1 MIMLAIMIMVY
12 FYYQRHTIIRS
23 CCKFISKR
31 QLKIIK
37 VLRKGFERPIYWNEY
52 KANSENK
59 NTKNKYRYFLSSSFV
74 GVNKLFVLV
83 YSNQDAD
90 SKRFKTRRY
99 YLQKAIIDNYNVI
112 INGKKIIIKLLF
124 LIYND
129 IKRLENWQQE
139 NYNIMIMIIAKII
152 ID

>member
-74 GVNKLFVLV
+74 GVNKLFFLFI
-83 YSNQDAD
+83 QIKMPILKDLKLED
-90 SKRFKTRRY
+90 
-99 YLQKAIIDNYNVI
+99 IIYKKQLLI
-112 INGKKIIIKLLF
+112 IITSSSMEKKFIIKLLF

>member
-74 GVNKLFVLV
+74 GVNKIFVLV

>member
-31 QLKIIK
+31 KLKIIK

-112 INGKKIIIKLLF
+112 INGKKIIIKLCF
-124 LIYND
+124 
-129 IKRLENWQQE
+129 
-139 NYNIMIMIIAKII
+139 
-152 ID
+152 

>member
-52 KANSENK
+52 KAKSENK

-124 LIYND
+124 LIYNE

>member
-1 MIMLAIMIMVY
+1 MLAIMIMVY

-112 INGKKIIIKLLF
+112 INGKKIIIKLCF
-124 LIYND
+124 WYIT
-129 IKRLENWQQE
+129 I
-139 NYNIMIMIIAKII
+139 
-152 ID
+152 

>member
-1 MIMLAIMIMVY
+1 MIMVY

>member
-1 MIMLAIMIMVY
+1 MIMVY

-74 GVNKLFVLV
+74 GVNKIFVLV

>member
-1 MIMLAIMIMVY
+1 MIMVY

-74 GVNKLFVLV
+74 GVNKLFFLV

-124 LIYND
+124 LIHND

>member
-1 MIMLAIMIMVY
+1 MIMLAIMIMVH

-31 QLKIIK
+31 KLKIIK

-124 LIYND
+124 LIHND

>member
-74 GVNKLFVLV
+74 GVNKLFFLV

>member
-31 QLKIIK
+31 KLKIIK

-74 GVNKLFVLV
+74 GVNKLFFLV

-124 LIYND
+124 LIHND

>member
-31 QLKIIK
+31 KLKIIK

-74 GVNKLFVLV
+74 GVNKLFFLV

-124 LIYND
+124 LIHND
-129 IKRLENWQQE
+129 IKRLEN
-139 NYNIMIMIIAKII
+139 
-152 ID
+152 

>member
-1 MIMLAIMIMVY
+1 M
-12 FYYQRHTIIRS
+12 
-23 CCKFISKR
+23 
-31 QLKIIK
+31 IK

-74 GVNKLFVLV
+74 GVNKLFFLV

-112 INGKKIIIKLLF
+112 INGKKI
-124 LIYND
+124 YNQAVVSD
-129 IKRLENWQQE
+129 I
-139 NYNIMIMIIAKII
+139 
-152 ID
+152 

>member
-31 QLKIIK
+31 KLKIIK

-124 LIYND
+124 LIHND

>member
-12 FYYQRHTIIRS
+12 FYYQRQTIIRS

-31 QLKIIK
+31 KLKIIK

-124 LIYND
+124 LIHND

>member
-59 NTKNKYRYFLSSSFV
+59 NTKSKYRYFLSSSFV
-74 GVNKLFVLV
+74 GVNKLFFLV

-112 INGKKIIIKLLF
+112 INGKKI
-124 LIYND
+124 YNQAVVSD
-129 IKRLENWQQE
+129 I
-139 NYNIMIMIIAKII
+139 
-152 ID
+152 

>member
-1 MIMLAIMIMVY
+1 MIMVY

-52 KANSENK
+52 KAKSENK

-124 LIYND
+124 LIYNE